1 MLVSSSASAVQ
12 LLVLKGVPQGKKKTV
27 AGTERGHQA
36 AGHETDGGERAR
48 EDQQSEAR
56 SPGERIAWLERDC
69 VCNGQISCK
78 IRAQVAC
85 QVARARPPLNTLGS
99 PPSYCTDVQAREG
112 LHFPVVQRSTWHGMW
127 RCMSADKPARLTLLE
142 AKDGLRIR

>member
-48 EDQQSEAR
+48 EEAYSELTGCQQLILNSD
-56 SPGERIAWLERDC
+56 GHGKK
-69 VCNGQISCK
+69 VC
-78 IRAQVAC
+78 
-85 QVARARPPLNTLGS
+85 
-99 PPSYCTDVQAREG
+99 
-112 LHFPVVQRSTWHGMW
+112 
-127 RCMSADKPARLTLLE
+127 
-142 AKDGLRIR
+142 